1 MTNIAITIGVQEYE
15 FLTPLKYTA
24 PSALRMFRH
33 KEFRAHVF

>member
-24 PSALRMFRH
+24 NDAKKIVEKILLLRT
-33 KEFRAHVF
+33 